1 MKERLKSI
9 GLGFT
14 LVITSYLITNYFYSL
29 LISLLGYIVSFGNLS
44 VDVLSNVLALVSTT
58 IIAMVFYKVIF
69 KTLKKE
75 TISKLENIGLFGS
88 LFFLFLFNDLFYLVP
103 FTLLGID
110 YNSLNINLQTLCSI
124 FSSTVLITIL
134 FFIYKDYLK
143 EKFLDFKKKENF
155 NKYFDLGLK
164 AWFIG
169 LIGMSVCNLLIGSLT
184 PVPEANNEVLVQD
197 MLRQSPY
204 LTFISAAFLAPILEE
219 MLFRKSLSDIFKN
232 KKVMVIASAL
242 IFGLL
247 HVIFSLKTPW
257 DLLYTIPY
265 GFLGGA
271 FAYTMYKEDNVFI
284 PITFHMIHNGVLT
297 LISIIKTV
305 I

>member
-1 MKERLKSI
+1 MKERFKNI

-14 LVITSYLITNYFYSL
+14 LVITSYLVTNYFYGL

-44 VDVLSNVLALVSTT
+44 VNTLSNSLALVSTSIIT
-58 IIAMVFYKVIF
+58 IVFYKVIF

-75 TISKLENIGLFGS
+75 TIDKLKNIGLFGC

-103 FTLLGID
+103 FTILKID
-110 YNSLNINLQTLCSI
+110 YNSLNINLQSLCSI
-124 FSSTVLITIL
+124 FSSTVLAIIL
-134 FFIYKDYLK
+134 FLVYKDYLK
-143 EKFLDFKKKENF
+143 TKFLDFKKKENF

-169 LIGMSVCNLLIGSLT
+169 LIGMSVFNLLIGNLT
-184 PVPEANNEVLVQD
+184 PVPEANNEVLVQE

-204 LTFISAAFLAPILEE
+204 LTFISAALLAPILEE
-219 MLFRKSLSDIFKN
+219 MLFRKSLGDIFKN
-232 KKVMVIASAL
+232 KKLMVIASGVV
-242 IFGLL
+242 FGLL

-257 DLLYTIPY
+257 DLLYMIPY
-265 GFLGGA
+265 GFLGSA
-271 FAYTMYKEDNVFI
+271 FAYTIYKEDNVFI

-297 LISIIKTV
+297 LISIITTV